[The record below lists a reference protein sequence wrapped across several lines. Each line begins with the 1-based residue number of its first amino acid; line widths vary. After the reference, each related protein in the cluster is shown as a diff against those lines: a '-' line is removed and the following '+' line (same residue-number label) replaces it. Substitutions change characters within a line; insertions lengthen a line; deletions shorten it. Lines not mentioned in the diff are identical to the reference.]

1 MPPIPRW
8 KVILQ
13 IGLAV
18 LICLLILAIT
28 IPDLGRY
35 NLSYTMSRSGKPQ
48 GITYGWQDGMCI
60 FINRCPARFD
70 PGGDHPLKNCGTS
83 WVGLAAYFTGVAFDP
98 LGRCAAV
105 LTASKQA
112 YITLDDEN
120 IQLIKFPLPHLLQ
133 TSICAH
139 QPDNTTNGRLGEKSK
154 HR

>member
-1 MPPIPRW
+1 
-8 KVILQ
+8 
-13 IGLAV
+13 
-18 LICLLILAIT
+18 
-28 IPDLGRY
+28 
-35 NLSYTMSRSGKPQ
+35 GKPQ